1 MFENKNNQ
9 DPYNYQ
15 NNYQDLYQNHES
27 QDGYI
32 DYVSDSGN
40 SRNQKNNN
48 GGKSFLKIIAGVA
61 AVAII
66 SVSSIEMYKLFG
78 GNHSEWDAVVTS
90 DADNPDGNSPA
101 EESSVSGNAKNSE
114 NSGDVE
120 NSGAAVNS
128 TANWI
133 NMSAPEGALSIP
145 DIVEKALPSVVGINA
160 TFEYTPQNMQSY
172 WGFGFGY
179 GIPNYGDSS
188 GEKRQIAGT
197 GTGIIMTADG
207 YIITNAH
214 CIYDN
219 ESDYKCGKAISVSVV
234 MGDEDETEY
243 DAEIVGYDLETDLAV
258 LKISANGL
266 TPAEF
271 GNSDELRVGETVVA
285 IGNPLGFELFGTTT
299 CGIVS
304 ALNREIT
311 INEKDMTL
319 IQTDAAINQ
328 GNSGGPLL
336 NGYGQVIGINSAKM
350 SSSYGSAGVE
360 GLGFAIPISD
370 AKEIIEDL
378 IENGYVTG
386 RPQLGIT
393 GVNVSESDAEHFSMP
408 LGVYVYGVTG
418 GSAAEQA
425 GICQGDVITAVEGT
439 TVTNMDEL
447 NEAKNQYNAGDTIT
461 LTIFRSG
468 QSLELEL
475 TLQEVHQEEN

>member
-1 MFENKNNQ
+1 MFGNDNKNNQ
-9 DPYNYQ
+9 EQ
-15 NNYQDLYQNHES
+15 NHYQDLYQNFYQNPDPDH

-40 SRNQKNNN
+40 FRNQKHNN
-48 GGKSFLKIIAGVA
+48 GGKGFLKVIAGVA

-90 DADNPDGNSPA
+90 DADDPDDSSMTEDASVPESTGNT
-101 EESSVSGNAKNSE
+101 
-114 NSGDVE
+114 
-120 NSGAAVNS
+120 GATVNS

-160 TFEYTPQNMQSY
+160 TFEYTPQNTQSY

-179 GIPNYGDSS
+179 GIPNYGGDS

-219 ESDYKCGKAISVSVV
+219 ESDYKCGKAIGVSVV
-234 MGDEDETEY
+234 MGDADETEY

-439 TVTNMDEL
+439 TITNMDEL

-461 LTIFRSG
+461 LTVYRSG

-475 TLQEVHQEEN
+475 TLQEVRQEEN